1 MTPEPKCDVIG
12 CEEDSVRSLPASRV
26 SPYLEVETP
35 AKKKGHAVKRRVHL
49 CQEHYKDYKKGAKK
63 DREIDRVHWR

>member
-12 CEEDSVRSLPASRV
+12 CEKDSDRSLPASRV
-26 SPYLEVETP
+26 TPYLEVATP
-35 AKKKGHAVKRRVHL
+35 AKKRGHAAKKRIHL
-49 CQEHYKDYKKGAKK
+49 CQEHYKEYKKAAKK